1 MKIDIILKALPSILT
16 AAGSL
21 AGSISGDKKDRQ
33 NLKSETR
40 LDRIEDIVESH
51 TKMTSELTQQTHL
64 LAEELR
70 TLSDQVQ
77 IAKIQTSR
85 LLLVSVAA
93 STLVAAALL
102 ISILK

>member
-1 MKIDIILKALPSILT
+1 
-16 AAGSL
+16 
-21 AGSISGDKKDRQ
+21 
-33 NLKSETR
+33 
-40 LDRIEDIVESH
+40 
-51 TKMTSELTQQTHL
+51 MTSELTQQTHS

-70 TLSDQVQ
+70 TLTDQVQ

-93 STLVAAALL
+93 STLGAAALL